1 MFSRFQTKISIWPLR
16 HIAWCLQVV
25 LQQGQVNTAHWL
37 VSLSRCLLSL
47 PRRPF
52 SLAVSSTWNG
62 VPSSPSWAGGSDT
75 ICVLQ
80 SHHLSAFNEPQF
92 ICGRWNR
99 VFGGWKLVKAA
110 WEGRLPRCFEL
121 LLRFTLL
128 ADRCCKT
135 ITFPIIKPRKQ
146 DQCKWSWSHSKISGF
161 WEKAQIIRAFMAWL
175 PLQTK
180 STCLITN
187 VCKIRKYIQTN
198 TRYTINTWDQVILSD
213 LFYETLPKA
222 QQTHALSASIE
233 NKTKLA

>member
-1 MFSRFQTKISIWPLR
+1 MVSFPPDPLQPAHLPPHSAGNHPPSNSLGHQSKSFQVTPCFPEKISIWPLR

-62 VPSSPSWAGGSDT
+62 VPSSPSGAGGSET

-92 ICGRWNR
+92 ICDRWNR

-110 WEGRLPRCFEL
+110 WEGRLPHCSEL

-128 ADRCCKT
+128 ADHVS
-135 ITFPIIKPRKQ
+135 
-146 DQCKWSWSHSKISGF
+146 DH
-161 WEKAQIIRAFMAWL
+161 KA
-175 PLQTK
+175 
-180 STCLITN
+180 
-187 VCKIRKYIQTN
+187 
-198 TRYTINTWDQVILSD
+198 
-213 LFYETLPKA
+213 
-222 QQTHALSASIE
+222 
-233 NKTKLA
+233 